1 MAEQQ
6 TTTSQ
11 SLPPQYIQDFLAGQ
25 GAGSGVPGLFPLL
38 NQSMLNQFSTLGQ
51 PGATPFTYQGE
62 RIAGFDP
69 RETASF
75 ELADQAI
82 GSYMPYLNRQQ
93 DLLQGGLDRG
103 IGGLDQATQLQLEG
117 ADRTL
122 AGLDEAGM
130 RYRGLEGL
138 QDRGFRQA
146 EDLYRQGTDM
156 SLAGLGDAT
165 SAARGAYGLLGSQLG
180 GSNLT
185 ARGTLQDAARTSLG
199 ATQQFD
205 PSSTSAYM
213 NPFEDQVVQRTLS
226 DIRDQ
231 GSVADQTRRAREIGS
246 GAFGGSRSRLQAGE
260 LAEAQREAEIDAVGG
275 IRAGGFQQAQ
285 QQAAQNFENQQRR
298 QAAAASQLGN
308 IAGGLGSLAGQQATA
323 GQNLANQLS
332 NFGQAGG
339 NALANLGGVQAGL
352 TNQRVNLGQNLASGI
367 AGLGQIGGATLGNLG
382 SNLGALGLQGAGLM
396 QGTGNQFGAMGNNL
410 GQLQRGDISLLG
422 SVGGANRAMNQAAND
437 LAYQNFVGQYNLPA
451 NLLGQYSGI
460 AQGIGP
466 LGGGS
471 VTQTTGTPGISYN
484 SSALGGFTNALGQTF
499 MNA

>member
-1 MAEQQ
+1 MAETQNTVAQQ
-6 TTTSQ
+6 
-11 SLPPQYIQDFLAGQ
+11 LPPQYIQDFLAGT
-25 GAGSGVPGLFPLL
+25 GGGSGVPGLFPLL
-38 NQSMLNQFSTLGQ
+38 NQSMVNQFSTMGQ

-69 RETASF
+69 RETAGF
-75 ELADQAI
+75 QLADQAI

-93 DLLQGGLDRG
+93 ELYQSGLDRG
-103 IGGLDQATQLQLEG
+103 ISGLDQAQELQTMG
-117 ADRTL
+117 TDRTL
-122 AGLDEAGM
+122 AGIDEAGQ

-138 QDRGFRQA
+138 QDRGFSQA
-146 EDLYRQGTDM
+146 EQSFGAGTDM
-156 SLAGLGDAT
+156 SLAGLGNAT

-180 GSNLT
+180 GSDLT

-199 ATQQFD
+199 ATRGFD

-213 NPFEDQVVQRTLS
+213 NPFEDQVVQQTLR
-226 DIRDQ
+226 DIREQ
-231 GSVADQTRRAREIGS
+231 GSVADQGRRAREIAS
-246 GAFGGSRSRLQAGE
+246 GAFGGSRSRLQGGE
-260 LAEAQREAEIDAVGG
+260 LAEAQREAEIDAVSG

-298 QAAAASQLGN
+298 QAASAGQLGN

-323 GQNLANQLS
+323 GQNYANQLA

-339 NALANLGGVQAGL
+339 NALANLGGIQAGL

-367 AGLGQIGGATLGNLG
+367 AGLGQMGGSALGNLG
-382 SNLGALGLQGAGLM
+382 TNTGILGLQGAGLM
-396 QGTGNQFGAMGNNL
+396 QGTGTQFGAMGNNL

-466 LGGGS
+466 LAGGS
-471 VTQTTGTPGISYN
+471 ATQTVGTPGIDYN
-484 SSALGGFTNALGQTF
+484 SSAIGGFTNALGQTF
-499 MNA
+499 MNT